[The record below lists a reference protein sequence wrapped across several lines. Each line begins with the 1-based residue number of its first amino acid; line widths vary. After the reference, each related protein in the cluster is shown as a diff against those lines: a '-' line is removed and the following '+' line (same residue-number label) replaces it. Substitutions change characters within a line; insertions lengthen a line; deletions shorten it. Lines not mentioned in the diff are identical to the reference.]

1 MKLPPIN
8 FEQWLIKW
16 EKNAYKGQF
25 IKQISSFHL
34 KKRKNNYFDQEENKI
49 MSFFDN
55 LPIYESDDEHDYDD
69 ECKRNASEKSKSI
82 NSKRNKEH
90 R

>member
-1 MKLPPIN
+1 
-8 FEQWLIKW
+8 
-16 EKNAYKGQF
+16 
-25 IKQISSFHL
+25 
-34 KKRKNNYFDQEENKI
+34 

-69 ECKRNASEKSKSI
+69 DCKRNASEKSKS
-82 NSKRNKEH
+82 KRNKEH